1 MFFYIDED
9 CLDIFVKKK
18 GEILHDFASFPGQKK
33 IAMTYDEKRWH
44 SAKVVC
50 CLCVETFNK
59 NVENLKI
66 LEIIA
71 ISRGNIEVLW

>member
-1 MFFYIDED
+1 
-9 CLDIFVKKK
+9 
-18 GEILHDFASFPGQKK
+18 
-33 IAMTYDEKRWH
+33 MTYDEKRWH
-44 SAKVVC
+44 NAKVVC
-50 CLCVETFNK
+50 CLCVEKFNK